1 LTVLKITIDKTH
13 KAIRFS
19 LEGKL
24 SGPWVK
30 ELDRVWVASAETSEA
45 KPVAVDISGVTFID
59 SDGKQLL
66 ARMYGQ
72 GVKLE
77 ASGCMNRSIV
87 ERIQQAALMAGNGT
101 HQNQRHE

>member
-1 LTVLKITIDKTH
+1 MLKITIDKTD
-13 KAIRFS
+13 KVTRFN

-30 ELDRVWVASAETSEA
+30 ELDRVWVASAKTSES

-59 SDGKQLL
+59 SDGQQLL

-87 ERIQQAALMAGNGT
+87 ARIQQAAHVAGNGT
-101 HQNQRHE
+101 RRNQ